1 MNKITLKN
9 DKTSFEAISLKAPNP
24 SSAVVF
30 ATGSGGNPERHL
42 PLLNSLVESGS
53 VVIAPYF
60 ERIIS
65 HKPSKEELHFRADSL
80 ALTFDYINKLNLPMI
95 GIGHSIG
102 ATVLIGLGGGQI
114 WMKSGQRL
122 SIEIDERIKKLIL
135 FTPPTDFFQ
144 VPNSL
149 DAVVIPIQVWAGS
162 LDTITPPQQIV
173 ILKHSLPKQAS
184 LNVHI
189 IEGAGHFSFM
199 NNLPP
204 NIIDP
209 MKNRDEFL
217 AKLSLD
223 VCKFVKGISSQKA

>member
-1 MNKITLKN
+1 M
-9 DKTSFEAISLKAPNP
+9 
-24 SSAVVF
+24 
-30 ATGSGGNPERHL
+30 
-42 PLLNSLVESGS
+42 
-53 VVIAPYF
+53 IAPYF

-102 ATVLIGLGGGQI
+102 ATVLIGLAGGQI

-149 DAVVIPIQVWAGS
+149 DAVVIPVQVWAGS
-162 LDTITPPQQIV
+162 LDTITPPQQIE
-173 ILKHSLPKQAS
+173 ILKHALPKQTS
-184 LNVHI
+184 LDVQI

-204 NIIDP
+204 NVFDP

-217 AKLSLD
+217 ATLSLE
-223 VCKFVKGISSQKA
+223 VGKFVKGATE